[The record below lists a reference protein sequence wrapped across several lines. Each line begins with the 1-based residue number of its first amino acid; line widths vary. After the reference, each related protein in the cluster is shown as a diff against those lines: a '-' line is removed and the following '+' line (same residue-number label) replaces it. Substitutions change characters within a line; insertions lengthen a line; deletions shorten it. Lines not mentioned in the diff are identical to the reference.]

1 MGKTLLGKG
10 MIEIAGPETLGAS
23 NYNKKTKNLL
33 GYIISEGI
41 TYTEIVD
48 TVVADLTTY
57 TKQILLDD
65 EMDDTEYVEITRP

>member
-10 MIEIAGPETLGAS
+10 MIEVAGPETLGAN
-23 NYNKKTKNLL
+23 NYNKNTKNVL

-57 TKQILLDD
+57 TEQILLDD
-65 EMDDTEYVEITRP
+65 EMDDRESI